1 MKTKSIVVSIATDRC
16 RKDVKGERT
25 TTKGGKD
32 VVLIDAV
39 APHIPCSTEEEAKA
53 ELALAATELSWMS
66 LAEHCNSSLDLDARG
81 RVTASVSV
89 KGGKEAQRLATEAW
103 ILQQWCEANPEV
115 FTDFIEVCQTASPD
129 KRAEFL
135 DSIFRQHQEQIDV
148 VYGRA

>member
-39 APHIPCSTEEEAKA
+39 APHIPCETDEQAESEIRFAAEE
-53 ELALAATELSWMS
+53 LGWMAI
-66 LAEHCNSSLDLDARG
+66 AEHCNSSLDLDARG

-103 ILQQWCEANPEV
+103 ILGQPTGDV
-115 FTDFIEVCQTASPD
+115 FADFVKVCQTASPD